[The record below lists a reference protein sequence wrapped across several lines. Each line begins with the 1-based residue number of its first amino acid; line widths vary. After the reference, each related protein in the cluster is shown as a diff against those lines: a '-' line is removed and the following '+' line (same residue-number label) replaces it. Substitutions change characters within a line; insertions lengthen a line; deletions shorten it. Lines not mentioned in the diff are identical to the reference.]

1 MTGPLE
7 LDPETSHVALVVNP
21 ASGRRQGES
30 VATQALE
37 RLRAHGLE
45 VTRVTSHDAPSA
57 AAGLAE
63 LLDQGVSQV
72 VVVGGDGA
80 LHAVL
85 PQLLAAQATVG
96 LLPAGTGNDT
106 ARALG
111 IPHGDPDAAIDVLL
125 AGNVRALDVIET
137 PDAPVLTVVASG
149 FDSRVNERANA
160 MTWPRGQLKYNIAM
174 LAELRSFTPIPFTI
188 TLDGRR
194 IEREVML
201 VAVGNGPSFGGGL
214 RICEGAVMDDG
225 LLDVVIINPVSKA
238 KLVRVF
244 PRLYRGTHVG
254 LPEVEI
260 HQVRRVE
267 LEAQDVVAYG
277 DGERLGPLPLTAE
290 VRPGALRVIVPAPG
304 SPA

>member
-1 MTGPLE
+1 M
-7 LDPETSHVALVVNP
+7 
-21 ASGRRQGES
+21 
-30 VATQALE
+30 ATQALE

-260 HQVRRVE
+260 HRVRRVE